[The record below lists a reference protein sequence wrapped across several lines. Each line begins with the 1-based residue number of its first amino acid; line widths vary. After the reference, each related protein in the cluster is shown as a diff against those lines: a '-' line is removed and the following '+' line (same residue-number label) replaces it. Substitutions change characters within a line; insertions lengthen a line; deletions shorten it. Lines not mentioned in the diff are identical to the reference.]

1 MPDDQ
6 TPQGQTPNPPAAPP
20 MAPPSTVV
28 APVKPVQ
35 PQAAQPPAQP
45 NPNPQATPQ
54 GTPEYVPYH
63 RFQEVNTQL
72 KASRDELAS
81 MIART
86 QQLESQMH
94 AHIAEVTT
102 LREAT
107 ARGLTDP
114 EGLEIARTL
123 WGAQPTEGRKPF
135 GEWLDAAIS
144 GEKPVKALV
153 AYLPQAP
160 APNATTPQ
168 PQGAKPAAATM
179 PPKVPAAPATPA
191 ASGRPDMSY
200 KAVASG
206 NPEARA
212 ALAKMLGGG

>member
-6 TPQGQTPNPPAAPP
+6 TPQGQTPQTPPVAPGQPAASAPAAPN
-20 MAPPSTVV
+20 
-28 APVKPVQ
+28 
-35 PQAAQPPAQP
+35 AQPV
-45 NPNPQATPQ
+45 
-54 GTPEYVPYH
+54 PEAVPYH
-63 RFQEVNTQL
+63 RFQEVNAQL
-72 KASRDELAS
+72 KATRDELAATV
-81 MIART
+81 ART
-86 QQLESQMH
+86 QQMEAQMQ

-114 EGLEIARTL
+114 EGLDIARTL